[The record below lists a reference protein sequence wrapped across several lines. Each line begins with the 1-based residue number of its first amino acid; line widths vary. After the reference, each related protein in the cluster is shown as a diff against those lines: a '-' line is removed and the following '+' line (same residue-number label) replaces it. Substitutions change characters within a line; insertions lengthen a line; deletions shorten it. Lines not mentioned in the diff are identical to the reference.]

1 MAAVLLSAMAAES
14 SGSLRTASISRTSPP
29 AMENAAAIA
38 WKYQVTLMFP
48 FSVSDEVKTS

>member
-1 MAAVLLSAMAAES
+1 MAAVLLSAMAMES
-14 SGSLRTASISRTSPP
+14 SGSLRTVSISRTSLP